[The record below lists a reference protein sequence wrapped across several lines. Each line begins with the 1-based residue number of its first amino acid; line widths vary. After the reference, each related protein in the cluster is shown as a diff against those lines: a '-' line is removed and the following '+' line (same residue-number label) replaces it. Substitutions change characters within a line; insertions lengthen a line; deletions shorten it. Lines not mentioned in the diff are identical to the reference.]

1 MITCSQPKTQSKSTL
16 YNILVSR
23 TTNSKAQGFESSW
36 QGQER
41 ALKAT
46 TVAAE
51 EPNRIILEM
60 ENELSLASNASKKD
74 TFQEIAQTKVKKVNL
89 YLHSIESKGKIFKKM
104 NKLICPRQKV

>member
-60 ENELSLASNASKKD
+60 DKGLLLGSKKS
-74 TFQEIAQTKVKKVNL
+74 
-89 YLHSIESKGKIFKKM
+89 YLSKENMIR
-104 NKLICPRQKV
+104 LRD